1 MNLIDDNK
9 QENQEQPSEIMLLQ
23 DLINPITI
31 DNIEVDVIMEDS
43 ISYESEVTEFPVETG
58 FTISDHVI
66 NKQPEIKLD
75 CIFTPTPV
83 TWYELHKDKAATRL
97 EDVRRE
103 LERIRNEK
111 EPITVTTPDRIYENV
126 VLVKIPIT
134 RTIKD
139 GLTLRMTLEFK
150 QIAIVSSNT
159 AEVPAEYAEQETKI
173 QAQTGKTETN
183 GGTATTEEIGNGDGN
198 TNYTEDTG
206 TEPTAET
213 ARTSIAKSMK
223 NALGW

>member
-9 QENQEQPSEIMLLQ
+9 QENQEQPSEIMLIQ

-183 GGTATTEEIGNGDGN
+183 GGTATATVIL
-198 TNYTEDTG
+198 TI
-206 TEPTAET
+206 PRIP
-213 ARTSIAKSMK
+213 ARSQRLKLLGL
-223 NALGW
+223 ALLKV